1 MSMTE
6 AMTDIT
12 KKKGGTLLHADKDWA
27 EEEHDGVAMLCD
39 VTNKQTSLT
48 AWNIALRHF

>member
-27 EEEHDGVAMLCD
+27 EEEHDGVTMLCD
-39 VTNKQTSLT
+39 VTNKQ
-48 AWNIALRHF
+48 AWLPGT

>member
-1 MSMTE
+1 MSMTV

-12 KKKGGTLLHADKDWA
+12 KKKRGTLLHADKDWA

-39 VTNKQTSLT
+39 VTNKQ
-48 AWNIALRHF
+48 AWLSGT